1 MYEHLRGRLVS
12 RTPASLVVEAAGVG
26 WFVETSTRTSA
37 KFRLGDDVLVLVHHR
52 QTEDAQRLF
61 GFADADERDLFRRL
75 LRISGIGPSHALN
88 LLSAFEPA
96 DFWGIVRD
104 GAEKRLS
111 TSKGIGP
118 KIAQRVLTEL
128 RDEAGRRSFRAP
140 AEKTGVDT
148 ALPAFGIES
157 DAVAALSVLGYGE
170 PAAVKAVVA
179 AMKKLGSDA
188 SVDAVVREALK
199 SS

>member
-1 MYEHLRGRLVS
+1 VYEHLRGRLVS

-157 DAVAALSVLGYGE
+157 DAVAALTVLGYGE

>member
-157 DAVAALSVLGYGE
+157 DAVAALTVLGYGE

>member
-157 DAVAALSVLGYGE
+157 DAVAALTVLGYGE

-179 AMKKLGSDA
+179 AMKKLCSDA